1 MGSRCGHGGLCPGR
15 QRTSQTAG
23 RALFAKAGQC
33 LQAGGTLSG
42 AAVGVEAAAGQLQHI
57 GLLGLFGLLDPAGQ
71 ARQAGFHIQPG
82 RQLRPVEHQF
92 TAFPAVGKFAG
103 LGHSL
108 RMAGDGPPGQPSQR
122 VAGAVGAQ
130 VAEIIAA
137 MLMLLGMAGGIMGLG
152 QGAGRILGG
161 RPGQHAGGQNGG
173 DGDDTPDSMMEAAT
187 SAEAPS
193 ILNLRRMSVDDVA
206 VTKADIVAVPVT
218 VGLLELVEV
227 FREHGY
233 SRVPVYRGNLDQPL
247 GLVHLKDLALK
258 HGFAPKGAPRFAL
271 RPLLRPL
278 LYVPGSMPIGAL
290 LQQMQ
295 QKRIHMALVID
306 EYGGVDG
313 LVTIEDLIEQVIGE
327 IDDEHDESE
336 DGLWVQERPGQW
348 LVLARAPIDRV
359 EAEIGGDLTIEAA
372 QAEMAANA

>member
-1 MGSRCGHGGLCPGR
+1 MNDPQSPGETSGDAEPPSPN
-15 QRTSQTAG
+15 RT
-23 RALFAKAGQC
+23 
-33 LQAGGTLSG
+33 
-42 AAVGVEAAAGQLQHI
+42 
-57 GLLGLFGLLDPAGQ
+57 
-71 ARQAGFHIQPG
+71 
-82 RQLRPVEHQF
+82 
-92 TAFPAVGKFAG
+92 
-103 LGHSL
+103 
-108 RMAGDGPPGQPSQR
+108 QPSQPLATWHPEPPETR
-122 VAGAVGAQ
+122 DPPARGF
-130 VAEIIAA
+130 
-137 MLMLLGMAGGIMGLG
+137 L
-152 QGAGRILGG
+152 GRILRTLG
-161 RPGQHAGGQNGG
+161 PLAPEA
-173 DGDDTPDSMMEAAT
+173 DDAPDSMMEAAT

-218 VGLLELVEV
+218 VGLPELVEV

-233 SRVPVYRGNLDQPL
+233 SRLPVHRGNLDQPL

-313 LVTIEDLIEQVIGE
+313 LVTIEDLIEQVIGQ

-359 EAEIGGDLTIEAA
+359 EAEIGVKLVSGVYEEEIDTLGGLIFMLAGHVPVRGEIVTDDSGVQFEVVDADARRIKRVRLRLPGAA
-372 QAEMAANA
+372 PGGSIA